1 MDKELKKDEWNI
13 VGGVNLYKAST
24 VTKQLK

>member
-13 VGGVNLYKAST
+13 EGGVNLYTAST

>member
-1 MDKELKKDEWNI
+1 MDKKFKKDEWNI
-13 VGGVNLYKAST
+13 EGGVNLYTAST